1 MHCLHHDEMN
11 ESQSEK
17 KLFLFFIQYLVH
29 SSQLTNYL
37 FRENTMTT
45 QMLVHDLK
53 SPIAALDT
61 LIFALA
67 DRLHDD
73 EMNLAN
79 LAISRIKDKFK
90 LLKQKNNEKKEYSN
104 LIDLIKNI
112 ISEKKVFYIG
122 KNIEINFKQSETL
135 FTKVLIEPI
144 KFKRVISDLIEN
156 AKEAMPEGGHIVIHL
171 SIVDKT
177 VQIKVRDNGIGMSP
191 QILKL
196 VQQKG
201 GSYLKENGSGKG
213 LQHAKDCLKNWGG
226 SLEIDSI
233 LGIGSIITLNIPL
246 SPRPSLCQ
254 V

>member
-1 MHCLHHDEMN
+1 
-11 ESQSEK
+11 
-17 KLFLFFIQYLVH
+17 
-29 SSQLTNYL
+29 
-37 FRENTMTT
+37 MTT

-73 EMNLAN
+73 EVNLAN

-90 LLKQKNNEKKEYSN
+90 LLKQKSSEQKEYSN
-104 LIDLIKNI
+104 LIELIKRVIN
-112 ISEKKVFYIG
+112 EKRIFYIG
-122 KNIEINFKQSETL
+122 KNVEINFKQSETL

-144 KFKRVISDLIEN
+144 KFKRIISDIIEN
-156 AKEAMPEGGHIVIHL
+156 AKEAMPDGGHIVIHL
-171 SIVDKT
+171 SRTADNII
-177 VQIKVRDNGIGMSP
+177 IKVRDNGVGMSP

-196 VQQKG
+196 VQEKG
-201 GSYLKENGSGKG
+201 GTYLKENGSGKG
-213 LQHAKDCLKNWGG
+213 LQHAKECLRMWGG

-233 LGIGSIITLNIPL
+233 LGIGSIITLNIPI
-246 SPRPSLCQ
+246 SNKPSRGQ